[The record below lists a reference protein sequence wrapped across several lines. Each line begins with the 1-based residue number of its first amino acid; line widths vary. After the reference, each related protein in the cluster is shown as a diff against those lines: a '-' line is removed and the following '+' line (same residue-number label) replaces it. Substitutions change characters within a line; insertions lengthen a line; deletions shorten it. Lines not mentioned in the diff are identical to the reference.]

1 VLPEAVRTLLETGP
15 IAHVVT
21 LDRDCDPR
29 VSVAW
34 VGIEGGDLVIG
45 TLFDQPKLRNLRRDP
60 RIALSFHSPERNE
73 YGLNHYLVIH
83 GRARVT
89 DGGAPELLQR
99 LARVY
104 LGPDVV
110 YPPMPNPP
118 SGYVVRIEPERLT
131 GVGPW
136 RSGSDDEA

>member
-21 LDRDCDPR
+21 LDRDGDPR

-34 VGIEGGDLVIG
+34 VGIEDEDLVIG

-73 YGLNHYLVIH
+73 FGLNHYLVIH

-104 LGPDVV
+104 LGPDGV
-110 YPPMPNPP
+110 YPP
-118 SGYVVRIEPERLT
+118 
-131 GVGPW
+131 
-136 RSGSDDEA
+136 DA